1 MTDAPIPRPRGGT
14 FGNKGNKLAR
24 GIVENKGNTSPRHL
38 LDVPLEQAQEGVR
51 VYNHIA
57 RNDTALPEAYGHLN
71 SMESHLKQLQ
81 GSLSQ
86 HYGPEVAAH
95 VQPAL
100 DSVAHA
106 NLKHDQML
114 HKDAGPHVA
123 AAQEHLFNVHAAVSG
138 YGEIPDHILGHLN
151 DAYNSSLDYHQALN
165 PSSLAP
171 YRPGKDPNY
180 GSATVTAD
188 FRKKVD
194 PKFAKKLQYK
204 ANEKAA
210 KASKKESE

>member
-1 MTDAPIPRPRGGT
+1 MNETPAPRPRGGV
-14 FGNKGNKLAR
+14 FGNKGNKAAR
-24 GIVENKGNTSPRHL
+24 GIVENRGNTSPRHL
-38 LDVPLEQAQEGVR
+38 LDVPLEKAQEGVR

-57 RNDTALPEAYGHLN
+57 RNDTSLPEAYGHLN
-71 SMESHLKQLQ
+71 SMESHLNQLKTT
-81 GSLSQ
+81 LTQ

-114 HKDAGPHVA
+114 HKHALPHVS
-123 AAQEHLFNVHAAVSG
+123 AAQEQSFNVHAAVSG
-138 YGEIPDHILGHLN
+138 YGDVPEHILSHLN
-151 DAYNSSLDYHQALN
+151 NAYNSSLDYHEAMN
-165 PSSLAP
+165 PSGLAP
-171 YRPGKDPNY
+171 YRPGKDPNT
-180 GSATVTAD
+180 GSTIVSSD

-194 PKFAKKLQYK
+194 QKFAKKLQYK

-210 KASKKESE
+210 KAAKKEEE